1 MESEEIAGSRRERD
15 LLAAT
20 DSNHAQLE
28 EMVSSSDK
36 REEAED
42 PGVAVSVDPTETVLI
57 EAREKRFRVRGLLLL
72 LL

>member
-1 MESEEIAGSRRERD
+1 M
-15 LLAAT
+15 
-20 DSNHAQLE
+20 
-28 EMVSSSDK
+28 SSSDK